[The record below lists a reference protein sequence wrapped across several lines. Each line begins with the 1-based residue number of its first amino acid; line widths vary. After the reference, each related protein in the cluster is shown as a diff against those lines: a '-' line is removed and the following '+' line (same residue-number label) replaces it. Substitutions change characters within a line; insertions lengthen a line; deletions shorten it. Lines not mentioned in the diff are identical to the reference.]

1 MAGGGVPASQVFYQS
16 ARLLGIGPV
25 KGRGLPEVRWFLRD
39 GRWIIA
45 PTVFYRKKAAVRG
58 ENLPARYKSGAKRG
72 KRRKSLRLPIKSAA
86 RPSIEAKGFRKL
98 QKVFFS
104 FPREGD
110 AAALSGKAAKGCAVD
125 RARPAKVS
133 REAARGPS
141 GGFSLFLRSEKEK
154 MGCIAPAIIM
164 AEIPPPVRARTGLP
178 CRGKNPP
185 YLLNS
190 MSFARSSPS
199 IRPSSAS
206 AAFRFSAPSR

>member
-1 MAGGGVPASQVFYQS
+1 MRDKYSHFWIGEIGLDRGMAGGGVPASQVFYQS

-141 GGFSLFLRSEKEK
+141 GGFSLFLRSEKE
-154 MGCIAPAIIM
+154 G
-164 AEIPPPVRARTGLP
+164 PPLEPSEAGPVG
-178 CRGKNPP
+178 RGGRNGV
-185 YLLNS
+185 
-190 MSFARSSPS
+190 
-199 IRPSSAS
+199 
-206 AAFRFSAPSR
+206 